1 MKDDFSLNKIL
12 VVVGWTIALTINL
25 SLFLA
30 QAFRVENQYLGMF
43 FAGFCRPLWACTI
56 MWMVFMC
63 SKGYGGVITKVLN
76 SESLIRMSRVSFA
89 AYLLN
94 PILIFFVSMISD
106 VPFHIELVSTVSLTL
121 WPKLTDLTKL
131 IIITDNHSHWLHF
144 CDLPSCRIVFLA
156 VWISV
161 RRYD

>member
-1 MKDDFSLNKIL
+1 MTAGWLFTKIQKDVSLNKTF
-12 VVVGWTIALTINL
+12 VVLGWIVTLAINF

-43 FAGFCRPLWACTI
+43 FAGFCRPLWAATI

-63 SKGYGGVITKVLN
+63 SQGYGGIISRILN
-76 SESLIRMSRVSFA
+76 SDELIVLSRLSFS

-106 VPFHIELVSTVSLTL
+106 VPFHIELVSTV
-121 WPKLTDLTKL
+121 
-131 IIITDNHSHWLHF
+131 
-144 CDLPSCRIVFLA
+144 
-156 VWISV
+156 
-161 RRYD
+161 

>member
-1 MKDDFSLNKIL
+1 MKDEISVNRVL
-12 VVVGWTIALTINL
+12 VTIGWIIALVINL

-43 FAGFCRPLWACTI
+43 FAGFCRPLWSGTI
-56 MWMVFMC
+56 MWIVIMC

-76 SESLIRMSRVSFA
+76 SEGLIIMSRLSFA

-106 VPFHIELVSTVSLTL
+106 VPFHIELVSTVR
-121 WPKLTDLTKL
+121 KFNVL
-131 IIITDNHSHWLHF
+131 I
-144 CDLPSCRIVFLA
+144 
-156 VWISV
+156 
-161 RRYD
+161 